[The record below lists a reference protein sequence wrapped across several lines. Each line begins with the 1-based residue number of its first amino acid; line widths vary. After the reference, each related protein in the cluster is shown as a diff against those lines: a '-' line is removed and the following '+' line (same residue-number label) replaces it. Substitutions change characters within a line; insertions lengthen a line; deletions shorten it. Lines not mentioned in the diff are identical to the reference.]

1 MWPAIN
7 ISSLQFIVAAL
18 RKETTDSNMHQVLLL
33 FFCKFFFYLTKLLD
47 PDKKKNGFHVGFFTK
62 PFNKF
67 CFQCPPSC
75 LQIIFCLHVRKDSR
89 LKFVKNLKNGFTI
102 STEKEKLDIDLIH
115 SFLNRTYWAEG
126 ISKEIIK
133 RSIEG
138 SLCFGVYENDKQ
150 AVTAGRQV
158 GFARMITDKATFAYL
173 ADVFIIEEYRGR
185 GLSKWLMEV
194 IMSHPDLQ
202 GLRRMM
208 LATRDAHELYKKF
221 GFTSLNNV
229 D

>member
-1 MWPAIN
+1 MD
-7 ISSLQFIVAAL
+7 FI
-18 RKETTDSNMHQVLLL
+18 
-33 FFCKFFFYLTKLLD
+33 
-47 PDKKKNGFHVGFFTK
+47 
-62 PFNKF
+62 
-67 CFQCPPSC
+67 
-75 LQIIFCLHVRKDSR
+75 KD
-89 LKFVKNLKNGFTI
+89 GFTI

-126 ISKEIIK
+126 ISKEVIR

-138 SLCFGVYENDKQ
+138 SLCFGVFGNDKQ
-150 AVTAGRQV
+150 I

-202 GLRRMM
+202 GLRRMI
-208 LATRDAHELYKKF
+208 LVTKDAHGLYKQF
-221 GFTSLNNV
+221 GFTPLINV
-229 D
+229 DRWMHILDPDVYKR